1 MPVSENQIRKTT
13 MGDFIEIYDNALT
26 REQCAAVIA
35 RFDASDKV
43 VRGKTGNGVD
53 TSKKDSYDLTISAH
67 DEWQDVAA
75 FMMQAVRK
83 HLCAYMDTYRM
94 MLIGALSPQV
104 LHPVTGEPVTLSP
117 ENFDECGVAHID
129 ELMRMMYRAGQ
140 INVQKYVRASGG
152 YHHWHSEIYPQ
163 NPSCESLHR
172 ALLFQFYLNDV
183 DDGGET
189 EFYYQQRKIEARQG
203 RLIIAPAGFTHSH
216 KGHVAR
222 SGDKYIATSWILFQR
237 AEVLFGP
244 PA

>member
-1 MPVSENQIRKTT
+1 MD
-13 MGDFIEIYDNALT
+13 DFIEIYDNALT
-26 REQCAAVIA
+26 PEQCAAVMA

-67 DEWQDVAA
+67 DEWQDVSGI
-75 FMMQAVRK
+75 MMQAVRE
-83 HLCAYMDTYRM
+83 HLCAYMDKYRM

-104 LHPVTGEPVTLSP
+104 LHPASGEPVVLSP
-117 ENFDECGVAHID
+117 DNFDECGAAHID

-140 INVQKYVRASGG
+140 INVQKYVQASGG

-163 NPSCESLHR
+163 NPGCESLHR

-183 DDGGET
+183 EQGGET
-189 EFYYQQRKIEARQG
+189 EFYYQQRKIAARQG

-237 AEVLFGP
+237 AEVLYGP